1 MIPVRMG
8 SQRLKKKNI
17 ALLNGKPLMEY
28 AIRAAKEAKI
38 FNKIYLNSENLK
50 LKKYAK
56 KLKINFFRRNSKLS
70 KNNSKTDEVVKNF
83 FDSFKEV
90 ETLVWVNTT
99 TPFQTSVDIR
109 KIVTFYFAKK
119 ADTLITV
126 ENKFAHVNYKNRP
139 LNYSKKTKFKR
150 TQDLSPIQSF
160 VYSLMIWNR
169 KAFLSNYKKNKSG
182 VLSGKTVFYPIKS
195 SSALMIK
202 KKEDL
207 QMANYMIKNKGLT
220 KIKYLKKL

>member
-1 MIPVRMG
+1 
-8 SQRLKKKNI
+8 
-17 ALLNGKPLMEY
+17 MEY
-28 AIRAAKEAKI
+28 AIRAAKGAKV

-56 KLKINFFRRNSKLS
+56 KLKINFFQRNPKLAN
-70 KNNSKTDEVVKNF
+70 NNSKTDAVVKNF

-99 TPFQTSVDIR
+99 TPFQSSDDIK
-109 KIVTFYFAKK
+109 KIVKFYFAKK

-126 ENKFAHVNYKNRP
+126 ENKFAHVNYKNQP
-139 LNYSKKTKFKR
+139 LNYSKKTKFFK
-150 TQDLSPIQSF
+150 TQDLSPVQTF

-169 KAFLSNYKKNKSG
+169 KTFLSSYRKYKSG
-182 VLSGKTVFYPIKS
+182 VLSGKTVFYPLKG

-207 QMANYMIKNKGLT
+207 QIANYMMKSKGLVKT
-220 KIKYLKKL
+220 KYLKKI